1 MNNFNHIVGYILLA
15 AVLLLPGQTPVSYS
29 SDDSACPEIVRTA
42 FDITQQACDG
52 TGRNQACYGHIL
64 LNAELQANASTS
76 GFEHEGDIANVADIR
91 SLRISA
97 MDLESRAWGI
107 ALMQLQASLPDAQV
121 DQNITMLLFGDVQ
134 IENAMS
140 HANLMTVTAEATT
153 NVNIRQRPTLGALV
167 VGQIAPGEAVTATG
181 RLDDSAWIRIR
192 QPRTGIT
199 GWVFGELLTSENNI
213 DDLDPVDAA
222 AQYYG
227 PMQAFTF
234 QSGADDAMCPEAPH
248 SGILIQTPE
257 GAAKVTLLINEIDI
271 QLGST
276 VFFQAQPGESMTIQ
290 VIEGSARVTVSG
302 ETKTAFAGTQI
313 TVPLDQTLTPAG
325 TPEDPAPYE
334 MAHVAALPVELL
346 ERSVVVH
353 PPLSE
358 DEIDALL
365 APPVAPPPVVGDS
378 TGDEGDE
385 GDEGEGTADTTLPGT
400 EPASEEDGG
409 PPSNPGQDGSLP
421 PGLVDNPGLGDSI
434 PPGQNGS
441 PPGQDKKE

>member
-1 MNNFNHIVGYILLA
+1 MKSFNHFVGYILLA
-15 AVLLLPGQTPVSYS
+15 AVLLLPGRTPVSYS
-29 SDDSACPEIVRTA
+29 SGDSACPEIVRAA
-42 FDITQQACDG
+42 FDITQQVCDG

-64 LNAELQANASTS
+64 LDAELQANASTS
-76 GFEHEGDIANVADIR
+76 SFEREGDIANVAAIR

-107 ALMQLQASLPDAQV
+107 ALMQLQASLPDSQI
-121 DQNITMLLFGDVQ
+121 DQNVTMLLFGDVQ

-140 HANLMTVTAEATT
+140 HANLMTMTAEATT

-167 VGQIAPGEAVTATG
+167 VGQVAPGEAVTATG
-181 RLDDSAWIRIR
+181 RLDDSSWIRVR

-199 GWVFGELLTSENNI
+199 GWVFGELLTSENDI

-222 AQYYG
+222 TQYYG

-234 QSGADDAMCPEAPH
+234 QSGVDDAMCPEAPH

-257 GAAKVTLLINEIDI
+257 GVAKVTLLINEIDI

-276 VFFQAQPGESMTIQ
+276 VFFQAQPGESMAVQ
-290 VIEGSARVTVSG
+290 VIEGSARVTASG
-302 ETKTAFAGTQI
+302 QTKTALAGTQI
-313 TVPLDQTLTPAG
+313 TVPLGQTLTPAG
-325 TPEDPAPYE
+325 PPEDPAPYE
-334 MAHVAALPVELL
+334 MANVAALPVELL
-346 ERSVVVH
+346 ARAIVVH

-358 DEIDALL
+358 DEIDALI
-365 APPVAPPPVVGDS
+365 ASPVAPLPVVDES
-378 TGDEGDE
+378 TGDEGEDDE
-385 GDEGEGTADTTLPGT
+385 DTGDTTLPGS
-400 EPASEEDGG
+400 EPASEEEGG
-409 PPSNPGQDGSLP
+409 PPSNPGQDGSPP
-421 PGLVDNPGLGDSI
+421 PGLVDNPGLGDSV